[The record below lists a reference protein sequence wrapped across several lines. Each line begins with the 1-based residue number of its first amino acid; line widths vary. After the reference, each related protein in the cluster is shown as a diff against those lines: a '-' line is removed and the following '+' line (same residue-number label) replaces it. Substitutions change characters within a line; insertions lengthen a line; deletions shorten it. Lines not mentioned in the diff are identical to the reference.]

1 MNPMELTIQK
11 MRELGFFQ
19 FILPFIMTS
28 AIFYGALR
36 KSKIFG
42 EPDKNVTVNGIVALV
57 AAFMVWSYPVIAGVN
72 IETQLATFFTHGM
85 IATVAIMLGLIVS
98 SMFMPPDLPKFLS
111 EKFKTGRMW
120 TVILLVGILVGV
132 IVLISSGLIGV
143 FLPQGISLGDGGDS
157 GEWLGVAIVLG
168 GMLGSVALLVF
179 VTK

>member
-1 MNPMELTIQK
+1 MNPMEVTIQK

-36 KSKIFG
+36 KSQIFG
-42 EPDKNVTVNGIVALV
+42 DPDKNVTVNGIVALV
-57 AAFMVWSYPVIAGVN
+57 AAFMVWSYPIIAGVN

-98 SMFMPPDLPKFLS
+98 SMFMPPNLPEFLGKKFQ
-111 EKFKTGRMW
+111 TGRGW
-120 TVILLVGILVGV
+120 SIILIVSILVGV

-143 FLPQGISLGDGGDS
+143 LLPQGISLGGEGS
-157 GEWLGVAIVLG
+157 GEWIGVAIVLG
-168 GMLGSVALLVF
+168 AMLGSVALLVF
-179 VTK
+179 ITK